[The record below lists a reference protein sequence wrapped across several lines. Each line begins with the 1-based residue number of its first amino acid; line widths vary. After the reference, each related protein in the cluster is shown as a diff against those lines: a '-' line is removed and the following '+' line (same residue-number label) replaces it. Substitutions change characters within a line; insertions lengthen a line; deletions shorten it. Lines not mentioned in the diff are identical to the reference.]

1 MVGGQTG
8 DYTEYRKNSFSVGRG
23 VNYKIKLFN
32 KAKVFDKVCIV
43 QKFEGMFIMV
53 NNYVNISLRHK
64 PKTCLPTKVHEH
76 YFSTIVECCSDIT
89 N

>member
-32 KAKVFDKVCIV
+32 KAKVVI
-43 QKFEGMFIMV
+43 KFVLFK
-53 NNYVNISLRHK
+53 SLK
-64 PKTCLPTKVHEH
+64 A
-76 YFSTIVECCSDIT
+76 CSSWSIT
-89 N
+89 M